1 MKNKRYKEL
10 IKMIYSFKNI
20 TNKNQNIVY
29 ELSLEIISNRKDRIG
44 GVIENERY
52 QG

>member
-1 MKNKRYKEL
+1 
-10 IKMIYSFKNI
+10 MIYSFKNI

-44 GVIENERY
+44 RVIESEVY
-52 QG
+52 QS